1 MKSKEF
7 ALAVREER
15 DALLS
20 MYADPAGGSTVADH
34 LAAADL
40 TSNQRLETL
49 AAIEAA
55 VSDAFYTLLLALDGS
70 ASLGGSQQSFVL
82 SDEGGDVIANGD
94 GRLEAAAWEA
104 FYGNG
109 G

>member
-1 MKSKEF
+1 MGPKEF
-7 ALAVREER
+7 ALAVRMER

-20 MYADPAGGSTVADH
+20 AFANPEGGSAVAVR

-40 TSNQRLETL
+40 TPIQRTEAL

-70 ASLGGSQQSFVL
+70 ASLGGSQQAFKL
-82 SDEGGDVIANGD
+82 NGEGGEIIADGD
-94 GRLEAAAWEA
+94 GRLEAAAWEE

-109 G
+109 S